1 MEQTGRHPGRV
12 RFWSMAL
19 VLSLIGLLVGACDEV
34 DKLTGNEEVVVPTLA
49 TLTDLQTAIYLTQ
62 VAPPPGFATVS
73 FPGIDDNLR
82 TAVYS
87 HVVITVNFDGAYSEP
102 TPDDPTNIQSTMRV
116 EIWNDDFNVARQ
128 VRIEFLG
135 NVFSGDA
142 SNLDVVRLSN
152 NFYMLNP
159 NGVCITDPA
168 KIRDIATLQGGQLLG
183 GVNLAQPTGRPDE
196 LINGY
201 KSWQY
206 GFTPSQM
213 NYPSIQTTNAIDIL
227 TGELWVAPE
236 YNIVTRYKVEM
247 NVYQATLLFGNRPV
261 TGRIVFQ
268 YDVDQIGIAPNI
280 SVPNGC

>member
-1 MEQTGRHPGRV
+1 MSQTHRHPKRI

-19 VLSLIGLLVGACDEV
+19 LVSLIGLMIGACDEV
-34 DKLTGNEEVVVPTLA
+34 DKLAGDEEVVIPTLA
-49 TLTDLQTAIYLTQ
+49 TLTDLQTAQYLTQ
-62 VAPPPGFATVS
+62 VAPPAGFATVS

-82 TAVYS
+82 TTVYS
-87 HVVITVNFDGAYSEP
+87 HVVITVSFDGAYSDP
-102 TPDDPTNIQSTMRV
+102 APDDPANIQSSMRI
-116 EIWNDDFNVARQ
+116 EFWNDEFNVARQ

-135 NVFSGDA
+135 NVFSGDG
-142 SNLDVVRLSN
+142 SNLNVVRLSN

-168 KIRDIATLQGGQLLG
+168 QTRDIATLQASQLLG
-183 GVNLAQPTGRPDE
+183 GVNLANPTGRPNE

-206 GFTPSQM
+206 GFTPSAM

-236 YNIVTRYKVEM
+236 YNVVIRYRVEM
-247 NVYQATLLFGNRPV
+247 NVYQAILLFGNRPV
-261 TGRIVFQ
+261 TGRMVFQ
-268 YDVDQIGIAPNI
+268 YDVDQIGIPPSI

>member
-1 MEQTGRHPGRV
+1 MEQTHRYPKRI
-12 RFWSMAL
+12 RFWSIAL
-19 VLSLIGLLVGACDEV
+19 VVCLIGLMIGACNTV
-34 DKLTGNEEVVVPTLA
+34 DKLTGKEDVVVPTLA
-49 TLTDLQTAIYLTQ
+49 TLTDLQTAQYLTQ
-62 VAPPPGFATVS
+62 VAPPEGFATVA

-82 TAVYS
+82 TTVYS
-87 HVVITVNFDGAYSEP
+87 HVVISVMFDGAYSEP
-102 TPDDPTNIQSTMRV
+102 TADDPANIQSTMRV

-168 KIRDIATLQGGQLLG
+168 KIRDIATLQAAQLLG
-183 GVNLAQPTGRPDE
+183 GVNLAQPTGRPNE
-196 LINGY
+196 LVNGY

-236 YNIVTRYKVEM
+236 YNVVVSYKVEM

-268 YDVDQIGIAPNI
+268 YDVDDIGIPPSI